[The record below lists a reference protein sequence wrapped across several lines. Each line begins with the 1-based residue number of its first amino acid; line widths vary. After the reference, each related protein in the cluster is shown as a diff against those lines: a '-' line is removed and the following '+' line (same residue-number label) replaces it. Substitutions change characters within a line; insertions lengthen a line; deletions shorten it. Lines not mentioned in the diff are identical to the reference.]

1 MKMTAI
7 EKRFVNRVRHG
18 RSVANYGL
26 QLLSRVD
33 YHSGWRYLEVGCGVG
48 TAPREIASATDL
60 SVVGV
65 DIDPGQIEV
74 ARKEAAK
81 SNLKY
86 QVMDATKLE
95 FDDGQFDIVASQMM
109 THHIPD
115 WEKAVSEMCRVL
127 RAGGYLIYRDF
138 MFPSWLAVIGRRLF
152 RFMGFPSVAA
162 LDSLAAGAGL
172 TKIYELQQSG
182 KLDTIWIKNG

>member
-1 MKMTAI
+1 MTAI
-7 EKRFVNRVRHG
+7 EKQFVNRADHARL
-18 RSVANYGL
+18 VADRAL
-26 QLLSRVD
+26 QLLNRVD
-33 YHSGWRYLEVGCGVG
+33 HRGGRRYLEVGCGVG
-48 TAPREIASATDL
+48 TAPREIAARTDL

-65 DIDPGQIEV
+65 DIDPGQIRV

-81 SNLKY
+81 SNLHY
-86 QVMDATKLE
+86 QVMDATKLD
-95 FDDGQFDIVASQMM
+95 FGDGQFDIVASQMT

-115 WEKAVSEMCRVL
+115 WEKALSEMCRVL

-138 MFPSWLAVIGRRLF
+138 MFPSWLAAIGRRLF

-162 LDSLAAGAGL
+162 LHSLAAGAGL

-182 KLDTIWIKNG
+182 KLDTIWVKNG

>member
-1 MKMTAI
+1 MEMTAI
-7 EKRFVNRVRHG
+7 EKHFVNRASHARL
-18 RSVANYGL
+18 VADHAL
-26 QLLSRVD
+26 QLLNRIE
-33 YHSGWRYLEVGCGVG
+33 YRSGWRYLEIGCGVG
-48 TAPREIASATDL
+48 TAPREVATATNL

-65 DIDPGQIEV
+65 DVDPRQIEF
-74 ARKEAAK
+74 AQKEAAE
-81 SNLKY
+81 SNLQY

-95 FDDGQFDIVASQMM
+95 FDDGQFDIVASQMT

-115 WEKAVSEMCRVL
+115 WEKALSEMCRVL

-138 MFPSWLAVIGRRLF
+138 IFPSWLEAIGRRLF

-162 LDSLAAGAGL
+162 LHSLAAGAGL

-182 KLDTIWIKNG
+182 KLDTIWVKNA